1 MNKLKNL
8 SLAVLLG
15 LSLSV
20 NAKGGF
26 TDNTANVSASSLQTV
41 SNLQTMGDDTKVVLE
56 GYITG
61 KAGTADPE
69 EYFFQDSTGSLKVD
83 IDNEVWRGQT
93 VNPKTKV
100 RIYGEVD
107 YNKKAKTREVEVERL
122 EIVQ

>member
-26 TDNTANVSASSLQTV
+26 TDNTANVTAPSLQTV
-41 SNLQTMGDDTKVVLE
+41 SNVQTMGDDARVVLE

-61 KAGTADPE
+61 RAGNDPE
-69 EYFFQDSTGSLKVD
+69 EYIFQDGTGSLKVD
-83 IDNEVWRGQT
+83 IDDKVWRGQT

-107 YNKKAKTREVEVERL
+107 YSKSRKTRELEVDRL